1 MTAKIALQRLQ
12 KVFGAGT
19 SREVTALQEVT
30 FAVAPGEF
38 VCLLGPSGCG
48 KSTILNIVAGLES
61 GFDGTVLL
69 DGAPLADHGGGP
81 RPVGYV
87 FQEPRLLPWL
97 TVEQNVH
104 FGLGCQNISRAT
116 WGERTDRVLRMVG
129 LDEFRHLYAHQLS
142 GGMQQRTAIARAL
155 AIDPEV
161 LLMDEPFSS
170 LDEFTA
176 RDLRKQLLG
185 IWAETGKTILF
196 VTHNS
201 FEATF
206 LADRILL
213 MSRRPGRIFDELA
226 ITLPRPRQYD
236 DPDVFE
242 VNRMVVGKFFKGIDQ
257 D

>member
-1 MTAKIALQRLQ
+1 MAAKIALQRLQ

-48 KSTILNIVAGLES
+48 KSTILNIVAGLERD
-61 GFDGTVLL
+61 FDGTVLL
-69 DGAPLADHGGGP
+69 DGAPLADPGGRP

-104 FGLGCQNISRAT
+104 FGLGCQSIPRAA
-116 WGERTDRVLRMVG
+116 WSERTARVLQMVG
-129 LDEFRHLYAHQLS
+129 LGEFRHLYAHQLS

-213 MSRRPGRIFDELA
+213 MSRRPGRIFDELT

-257 D
+257 E